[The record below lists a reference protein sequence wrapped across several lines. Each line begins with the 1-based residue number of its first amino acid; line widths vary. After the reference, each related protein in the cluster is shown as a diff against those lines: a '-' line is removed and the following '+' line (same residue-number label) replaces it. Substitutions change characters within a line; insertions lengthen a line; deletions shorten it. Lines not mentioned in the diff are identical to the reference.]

1 MPAFIAPLIG
11 AVARAAGPA
20 IARAAAPAARAA
32 AGRAASF
39 VAGRGGIGAVG
50 KQAMGVV
57 AKTPAL
63 RAGVI
68 GLAAGKM
75 LGGGQSSSRQENF
88 DNWFPGQGNNG
99 AMY

>member
-20 IARAAAPAARAA
+20 IARAVGPAALRGASRVVGPAVSAGAKRALPMLGKA
-32 AGRAASF
+32 AKSP
-39 VAGRGGIGAVG
+39 VVRGAMIGHAVTSV
-50 KQAMGVV
+50 M
-57 AKTPAL
+57 
-63 RAGVI
+63 
-68 GLAAGKM
+68 
-75 LGGGQSSSRQENF
+75 GGGQGGGRKENF